1 MEQNRTTKHCGR
13 IARAMRTSGI
23 ILLSAVFALYVLL
36 PFGMGAFAAIRPAR
50 AIEPPPEGY
59 EAVSLTAQDGTALA
73 CWYCSGT
80 NGAAIVLVHGS
91 KSILASVE
99 THAAMLN
106 DAGYGVLALTLRGH
120 GGSGGNGNAFGWQS
134 GEDVSA
140 AVDYLGAQG
149 VEKIGA
155 LGLSMGGEVLLSS
168 AADEPGI
175 TAIVADGAT
184 QHSLK
189 DYFLLAQNRT
199 LWHSW
204 TTRVLYA
211 TVSLLTGQQSPER
224 SIVDS
229 ITAAKNTAFL
239 LIAAEQI
246 KKEQVYGKAFVA
258 VAPDRVSLWVAP
270 GAGHTGGIFTAR
282 DAYQERVIAFFDG
295 ALSPSK

>member
-1 MEQNRTTKHCGR
+1 MEQNQTTKHCGR

-36 PFGMGAFAAIRPAR
+36 PFGMGVFAASRSAR

-59 EAVSLTAQDGTALA
+59 QTVSLTAQDGTELA
-73 CWYCSGT
+73 CWYAPGT
-80 NGAAIVLVHGS
+80 NGAAIILVHGS
-91 KSILASVE
+91 KSNLDSVE
-99 THAAMLN
+99 THAAMLS

-134 GEDVSA
+134 GADISA
-140 AVDYLGAQG
+140 AVAYLRSLGA
-149 VEKIGA
+149 EKIGA
-155 LGLSMGGEVLLSS
+155 LGLSMGGEVLLAS
-168 AADEPGI
+168 AADQPEI
-175 TAIVADGAT
+175 SAIVADGAT

-189 DYFLLAQNRT
+189 DYFLLEEYRT

-211 TVSLLTGQQSPER
+211 TVSLLTGQQPPER

-229 ITAAKNTAFL
+229 ITAAKNTSFL
-239 LIAAEQI
+239 LVAAEQV
-246 KKEQVYGKAFVA
+246 KKEKVYGEAFVA
-258 VAPDRVSLWVAP
+258 VAPDRVSLWFAP

-282 DAYQERVIAFFDG
+282 EAYQERVIAFFDG
-295 ALSPSK
+295 ALRPTN